1 MWLRKCST
9 FVGDTS
15 LRSVKSIVE
24 LTSRMGLHMAV
35 VPVSLCQFWRGF
47 VFFCFEHLDDKCRI
61 VEESCVTQRGTC
73 MNLSWFII
81 ERLYVCRP
89 TCQIMVLQIS
99 QNRSL
104 WIRKKKST
112 FFSKQRESAKEKLC
126 AIFPTRISL
135 FKSWKVGEF
144 LWFLASVKPWL
155 HQPKWPHRTHGFPW
169 DPRQPRPKRPRSRSW
184 RCVNRENPG
193 RRWNKCRVMRFLA
206 HLKREWYGMIHH
218 DGMLIRTDITKR
230 YM

>member
-104 WIRKKKST
+104 WIRKKRAH
-112 FFSKQRESAKEKLC
+112 FFLNRESQQK
-126 AIFPTRISL
+126 
-135 FKSWKVGEF
+135 KSFVQYFQLESPFLNHGKSVNFYGFWPQWNHGSTNQNGRTAPMDSPGIPGSHGPNGLGRGVGD
-144 LWFLASVKPWL
+144 ASIGKT
-155 HQPKWPHRTHGFPW
+155 QGGGETNAG
-169 DPRQPRPKRPRSRSW
+169 
-184 RCVNRENPG
+184 
-193 RRWNKCRVMRFLA
+193 
-206 HLKREWYGMIHH
+206 
-218 DGMLIRTDITKR
+218 
-230 YM
+230 